1 MGVRPDYTFRPTLRN
16 ADGNLGGYMVRGRVR
31 ESSSWGR
38 ALAGRGVNAGE
49 GGEAGGGRGASGV
62 AFMLRA
68 LGHRNYRLF
77 FSGQIVSL
85 VGTWMTRVAVSWLVY
100 RLTGSAL
107 LLGVV
112 GFAGQIPS
120 FLLAPFAG
128 VLVDRWDRH
137 RLLLITQVLSLL
149 QSLALAVLALSG
161 SISITHVIWL
171 SVFQGVVNAFDM
183 PARQAFVVEMIE
195 RREDL
200 PNAIAL
206 NSSTVNASRLL
217 GPSLGGVIIAAVGEG
232 WCFLI
237 DAVSYSA
244 VIASLLAMKVARR
257 AGVRAGGANVLGQLR
272 EGFAYAA
279 RFAPIRKVLMLLAL
293 VSLVGMPYTV
303 LMPVFANEILHGGPN
318 TLGLLMAASG
328 VGALAGAVF
337 LAARR
342 SVLGLGKYVPL
353 TAAAFGAGLVAF
365 SFSRSL
371 WLSLPLMV
379 VTGLGFMVQMA
390 ASNTILQTI
399 VDEDKRGRVM
409 SFYTMAFMGTAPF
422 GSLLAGAVAERIG
435 APHTLLFG
443 GLGCVA
449 GAVWFG
455 LSLPALRRDVRPI
468 YVRIGILPE
477 VAAGVQATTELSVP
491 PET

>member
-1 MGVRPDYTFRPTLRN
+1 MSSKTERR
-16 ADGNLGGYMVRGRVR
+16 GGGGDN
-31 ESSSWGR
+31 GR
-38 ALAGRGVNAGE
+38 AS
-49 GGEAGGGRGASGV
+49 SGV

-77 FSGQIVSL
+77 FSGQSVSL
-85 VGTWMTRVAVSWLVY
+85 VGTWMTRIATSWLVY

-128 VLVDRWDRH
+128 VLVDRWNRH
-137 RLLLITQVLSLL
+137 RLLVATQVLAML

-161 SISITHVIWL
+161 RINIRHVIWL
-171 SVFQGVVNAFDM
+171 SVFQGLINAFDM
-183 PARQAFVVEMIE
+183 PARQAFVVEMVE

-206 NSSTVNASRLL
+206 NSSMVNAARLL
-217 GPSLGGVIIAAVGEG
+217 GPSAGGVVIAAVGEG
-232 WCFLI
+232 WCFMI
-237 DAVSYSA
+237 DAVSYLA
-244 VIASLLAMKVARR
+244 VIASLVAMKVTPRMTKQ
-257 AGVRAGGANVLGQLR
+257 VREANIWRQLG
-272 EGFAYAA
+272 EGFRYAA
-279 RFAPIRKVLMLLAL
+279 RFAPIRKVLTLLAL

-303 LMPVFANEILHGGPN
+303 LMPVFADEVLRGGPN

-328 VGALAGAVF
+328 VGALAGAMF
-337 LAARR
+337 LAARK
-342 SVLGLGKYVPL
+342 SVLGLGTLIPL
-353 TAAAFGAGLVAF
+353 TAAAFGAGLIAF

-371 WLSLPLMV
+371 WLSLALMV

-390 ASNTILQTI
+390 ASNTVLQTI

-422 GSLLAGAVAERIG
+422 GSLLAGSIADRIG
-435 APHTLLFG
+435 APRTLLFG
-443 GLGCVA
+443 GLGCIA
-449 GAVWFG
+449 GALWFAF
-455 LSLPALRRDVRPI
+455 SLPKLRQDVRPI

-477 VAAGVQATTELSVP
+477 MAAGIQTTSELSVP